1 MPLTSGRDMLRAARA
16 GGYAVPALNVFNLEM
31 LQAACRAAEAERAP
45 LIVQISPRSVAYAGL
60 RPLAALARALA
71 DETTIPVALHLDH
84 GPDREACR
92 AALEAGFTSV
102 MYDGADLPYAENV
115 ARTREVV
122 ALAHGRNAAAEAE

>member
-60 RPLAALARALA
+60 RSLAALARALA

-84 GPDREACR
+84 GPDRLSAGALRLHNAPADAQPNPQTPVPAPRMTEDCR
-92 AALEAGFTSV
+92 A
-102 MYDGADLPYAENV
+102 LP
-115 ARTREVV
+115 
-122 ALAHGRNAAAEAE
+122 